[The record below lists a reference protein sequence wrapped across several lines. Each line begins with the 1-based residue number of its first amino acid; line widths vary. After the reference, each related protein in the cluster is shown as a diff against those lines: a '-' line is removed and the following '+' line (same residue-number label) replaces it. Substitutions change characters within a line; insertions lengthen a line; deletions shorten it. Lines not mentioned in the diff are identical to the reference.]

1 MNQSSKYQQK
11 RKKAILIPDIICGLL
26 ILLFAYT
33 GFSKLIEFAKFRNV
47 LKEAPLIGN
56 YAMFLAALIL
66 VAELVIAFLLIMP
79 RTKKTGL
86 TAATGL
92 LTVFTVYLV
101 FMVLTDS
108 HLPCSCG
115 GVIQQLNWKQHIV
128 FNAFF
133 IVLGV
138 TGIWYQRKE
147 EQDVKRTRIIQHI

>member
-1 MNQSSKYQQK
+1 M
-11 RKKAILIPDIICGLL
+11 KKKIPDFICGLL

-33 GFSKLIEFAKFRNV
+33 AFSKLIEFAKFRNV
-47 LKEAPLIGN
+47 LKGAPLIGN

-66 VAELVIAFLLIMP
+66 AAELVIVLLLILP
-79 RTKKTGL
+79 QTKKTGL

-101 FMVLTDS
+101 FMVFTEP

-133 IVLGV
+133 IVLGM
-138 TGIWYQRKE
+138 TGICYQRKE
-147 EQDVKRTRIIQHI
+147 DRENQLTKIIQHN

>member
-33 GFSKLIEFAKFRNV
+33 AFSKVIEFAKFRNV

-66 VAELVIAFLLIMP
+66 AAELVIVLLLILP
-79 RTKKTGL
+79 QTKKTGL

-101 FMVLTDS
+101 FMVFTDP

-128 FNAFF
+128 FNVFF
-133 IVLGV
+133 IILGII
-138 TGIWYQRKE
+138 GIYFQRS
-147 EQDVKRTRIIQHI
+147 VFI

>member
-1 MNQSSKYQQK
+1 MKK
-11 RKKAILIPDIICGLL
+11 RIPDIVCGLL

-33 GFSKLIEFAKFRNV
+33 AISKLIEFAKFRNV

-79 RTKKTGL
+79 RTRKTGL

-101 FMVLTDS
+101 FMVFTDL

-115 GVIQQLNWKQHIV
+115 GIIQQLTRKQHIF

-133 IVLGV
+133 IVLGI
-138 TGIWYQRKE
+138 TGICYQRKE
-147 EQDVKRTRIIQHI
+147 DRENQLTKQ